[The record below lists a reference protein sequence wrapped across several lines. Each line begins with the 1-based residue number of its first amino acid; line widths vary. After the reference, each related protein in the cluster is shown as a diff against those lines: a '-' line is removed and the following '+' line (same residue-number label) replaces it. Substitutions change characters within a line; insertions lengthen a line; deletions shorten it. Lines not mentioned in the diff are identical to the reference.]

1 MDPAPDSLSDHDLAR
16 QTRAGSLEAFEELVL
31 RYENRVFAFVSRLC
45 GDAMA
50 AREITQDTFLKAF
63 QAISRYDESRSFA
76 PWLFTIARRKSI
88 DHHRAAWPGADES
101 LPELADLKDPA
112 ELMARRE
119 EVEAL
124 WDLARRGLSTAQFQA
139 LWLRYAG
146 DLSIAEIAQV
156 LRKTRTHV
164 KVLLFRARQA
174 LSHQGDIR
182 TLLDKYGASQLTGP
196 RPNPCPQLDGVGQRA
211 GVLGFGHDSESGPL
225 CLCSS
230 ANFRTGLKR

>member
-1 MDPAPDSLSDHDLAR
+1 MDPAPDSLSDQDLAR
-16 QTRAGSLEAFEELVL
+16 QTRSGSLEAFEELVL

-63 QAISRYDESRSFA
+63 QAIARYDDRRSFA
-76 PWLFTIARRKSI
+76 AWLFTIARRKSI
-88 DHHRAAWPGADES
+88 DHHRAAWPSADES

-139 LWLRYAG
+139 LWLRYAA

-164 KVLLFRARQA
+164 KVLLFRARQG
-174 LSHQGDIR
+174 LSRQGDIR
-182 TLLDKYGASQLTGP
+182 TLLGTYWASQPAGP
-196 RPNPCPQLDGVGQRA
+196 RPNPCPQLDGVGQRP
-211 GVLGFGHDSESGPL
+211 GVCGRDSESGPL
-225 CLCSS
+225 WLCSS
-230 ANFRTGLKR
+230 ANFRTDLKP